1 MTVLKKPVSRRT
13 ESRVSHA
20 IAALVITL
28 YPGGLIGIRE
38 ARRRKEV
45 KLDAGQLYLAALA
58 QEANERRKRR

>member
-1 MTVLKKPVSRRT
+1 MTLLKKPVSRRT
-13 ESRVSHA
+13 ETRVSHA

-38 ARRRKEV
+38 ARRRKEI

-58 QEANERRKRR
+58 QEAAKRRTER